1 MKLSMDMIAELLG
14 EWVIEKKLSGMGKRA
29 YLFAKYCAGETA
41 QTQEEQVL
49 ICSREQFWHLVDNSL
64 ERLDLICIGIPEKR
78 KDPNQQKVKMMD
90 LIFVKEMEPW
100 VLMNRMSELF
110 AKYQKLDQGFQ
121 TMIYHGAPAQ
131 EVIDYATDII
141 NAPLCLMDMNHNAI
155 ATSSKIEHGGDVLWD
170 VLKKGYGYRYMDIIR
185 KSEPKLSVLA
195 DKRMSAEGISNI
207 SGQYIKVSI
216 LYRKNRA
223 IGAFGMHKTEDPTEK
238 FEKST
243 LDLYDYIY
251 EMLTEYFQNYRE
263 NDFRKKTNVEKFIQD
278 VIERR
283 ITDEREIDVYLEKLK
298 LKNSNSKGYQLAVLY
313 NEEAMWGELWCNEVM
328 SYFDIVLRHAE
339 FVEYKGCMLMLMNS
353 KQISYLDWK
362 FRETLLGILKKYKV
376 RCIVS
381 NPFEHFSEIAYNYE
395 IIQSVRT
402 LSETRAE
409 FLMFTADHM
418 LEYMINA
425 MVMDGNK
432 SAYLHPVWKELLK
445 NDKLHGTEYLETLK
459 VYLKAQC
466 NVQNSADILHI
477 HRNSFCYRLG
487 KIEEILGI
495 NLKDCKILEELL
507 FASRCLQ

>member
-1 MKLSMDMIAELLG
+1 MI
-14 EWVIEKKLSGMGKRA
+14 
-29 YLFAKYCAGETA
+29 FN
-41 QTQEEQVL
+41 
-49 ICSREQFWHLVDNSL
+49 F
-64 ERLDLICIGIPEKR
+64 
-78 KDPNQQKVKMMD
+78 
-90 LIFVKEMEPW
+90 
-100 VLMNRMSELF
+100 
-110 AKYQKLDQGFQ
+110 
-121 TMIYHGAPAQ
+121 
-131 EVIDYATDII
+131 
-141 NAPLCLMDMNHNAI
+141 
-155 ATSSKIEHGGDVLWD
+155 
-170 VLKKGYGYRYMDIIR
+170 
-185 KSEPKLSVLA
+185 
-195 DKRMSAEGISNI
+195 
-207 SGQYIKVSI
+207 
-216 LYRKNRA
+216 
-223 IGAFGMHKTEDPTEK
+223 
-238 FEKST
+238 
-243 LDLYDYIY
+243 
-251 EMLTEYFQNYRE
+251 
-263 NDFRKKTNVEKFIQD
+263 
-278 VIERR
+278 
-283 ITDEREIDVYLEKLK
+283 YLEKLK